1 MRGPS
6 DSDFLEASQILED
19 VSSEILDRQL
29 FARILKENDRSELFP
44 SSHPSVES
52 YYGEHHLMFFY
63 VNTGDE
69 IARVEIP
76 AWVAKDKAN
85 VDLIHSLILD
95 QCNKGPTY
103 PIVLMEAHEQAVIS
117 TKDRAYFLNLM
128 ESSMESKGITFYT
141 SQKDRSK
148 RLRWL

>member
-1 MRGPS
+1 
-6 DSDFLEASQILED
+6 
-19 VSSEILDRQL
+19 
-29 FARILKENDRSELFP
+29 
-44 SSHPSVES
+44 
-52 YYGEHHLMFFY
+52 MFFY

>member
-1 MRGPS
+1 MFR
-6 DSDFLEASQILED
+6 
-19 VSSEILDRQL
+19 
-29 FARILKENDRSELFP
+29 

-52 YYGEHHLMFFY
+52 YYAEHHLMFFY

-76 AWVAKDKAN
+76 AWVADKIEN
-85 VDLIHSLILD
+85 IDLIHSLILD
-95 QCNKGPTY
+95 QCHKGPTY
-103 PIVLMEAHEQAVIS
+103 PTVLMEAHEQAVIS
-117 TKDRAYFLNLM
+117 SKDREYFLNLLEM
-128 ESSMESKGITFYT
+128 SMGSKNIQFYT